1 MGQRHLDRG
10 TLRRRLHARS
20 RQQRG
25 MKKATEAAQALA
37 AQASFLLC
45 AVLAQCGGTKTVT
58 QGTLDQC
65 MQETARMGF
74 KMAPGAIAGEYEVVL
89 MYRDE
94 PEAVEPNVAPI
105 APIAP
110 INPDVAPIVI
120 TG

>member
-10 TLRRRLHARS
+10 TLRRRLRARS

-25 MKKATEAAQALA
+25 MKAATEAAQAHA
-37 AQASFLLC
+37 AHSSFLLC

-65 MQETARMGF
+65 MAAHDRMGF
-74 KMAPGAIAGEYEVVL
+74 KMAPGAAGEYELTLLFKDGADDQLV
-89 MYRDE
+89 D
-94 PEAVEPNVAPI
+94 PETQVNAPTTPAI
-105 APIAP
+105 DIK
-110 INPDVAPIVI
+110 PIVI